1 MRNKTSF
8 WCQECGHRSP
18 RWMGKC
24 PNCGAWNTLVEE
36 PSTTKSPKNKITGNS
51 QFPKL
56 ISQVDLSQEERYSTG
71 IGELDRVLGGGVVPG
86 SLVLIGG
93 DPGIGKSTLLLQAA
107 GSLSAGGKV
116 LYITGEESM
125 RQVGIRAQ
133 RLGIDTKKLYLAC
146 ETDLEII
153 TGYLKEFSPKVAV
166 VDSIQTMVHPD
177 ISSAPGSVSQVREA
191 TAKLMQYAKEYGIS
205 IFIVGHV
212 TKEGTL
218 AGPRVLE
225 HMVDTVLYFEGDRH
239 QSFRILR
246 TVKNRFGSTNELGI
260 FEMRHQ
266 GLVEIENPSAMFMAR
281 HPLASAPGSVVVPS
295 IEGSRPLLVEIQAL
309 ICPNSFGVPR
319 RMTTGVDHNRVA
331 LIMAVL
337 EKRVGLRMGNCDA
350 YVNVV
355 GGVRLT
361 EPAVDLAV
369 ALSLAS
375 SFKEVAIFNDMV
387 VVGEIGLTGEVRPV
401 TALERR
407 LKEAESMGFKKALVP
422 GTGIKKMTLPAIEI
436 YPANT
441 VAEAIAAAL
450 NR

>member
-1 MRNKTSF
+1 MRSKTTF
-8 WCQECGHRSP
+8 FCQKCGHQSLQ
-18 RWMGKC
+18 WMGKC
-24 PNCGAWNTLVEE
+24 PGCGSWNTLVEE
-36 PSTTKSPKNKITGNS
+36 NAPSTRKKKSAAGQPLL
-51 QFPKL
+51 QVL
-56 ISQVDLSQEERYSTG
+56 SQVELSQEERYTTG
-71 IGELDRVLGGGVVPG
+71 IKELDRVLGGGIVPG

-107 GSLSAGGKV
+107 SCLSSGGRV
-116 LYITGEESM
+116 LYITGEESL
-125 RQVGIRAQ
+125 RQVGLRAR
-133 RLGIDTKKLYLAC
+133 RLGINTSEVYIAS
-146 ETDLEII
+146 ETDLE
-153 TGYLKEFSPKVAV
+153 TALYYMKEISPRVAV

-177 ISSAPGSVSQVREA
+177 IASAPGSVSQVRES
-191 TAKLMQYAKEYGIS
+191 TSKLMHYAKEYGIS

-246 TVKNRFGSTNELGI
+246 TVKNRFGSTNEVGI
-260 FEMRHQ
+260 FEMQER

-281 HPLASAPGSVVVPS
+281 HPLSAAPGSVVVPS
-295 IEGSRPLLVEIQAL
+295 IEGTRPLLVEIQAL
-309 ICPNSFGVPR
+309 VCENSFGVPR

-337 EKRVGLRMGNCDA
+337 EKRVGMRLGGYDA

-355 GGVRLT
+355 GGVRLL

-375 SFKEVAIFNDMV
+375 SFRETAVSNDMV

-407 LKEAESMGFKKALVP
+407 LKEAKSMGFKKALVP
-422 GTGIKKMTLPAIEI
+422 RTGINKLNLSGIKLLTADTL
-436 YPANT
+436 
-441 VAEAIAAAL
+441 AEAIETAL
-450 NR
+450 EG